1 MKQYLHPKAAIEVV
15 VEDIC
20 TISNE
25 IAGIGD
31 TKDYSEVVKTLSC

>member
-1 MKQYLHPKAAIEVV
+1 MKQYLHPKAAIEIVA
-15 VEDIC
+15 EDIC

-25 IAGIGD
+25 SAGIGD

>member
-1 MKQYLHPKAAIEVV
+1 MKQYLHPKAAIEDFGD
-15 VEDIC
+15 DIC

-31 TKDYSEVVKTLSC
+31 TKDYSDVVKTLSR